1 MINNSLLVL
10 SLSGLA
16 LGIVA
21 CFLLLFSNK
30 NGKDVNRLLAVA
42 FICMIAIQLATF
54 LFVWNIDL
62 YAYIY
67 RFPSPLFYLLLPV
80 SYLYIRKI
88 VNDETHLKK
97 RDSLHFLLPV
107 CYFIEIFPVYFSSYA
122 YRRSMVAEIVKKPYR
137 LIDLNEGLLPSFYN
151 TTLLSLQAVAYI
163 ILIVMLL
170 TKAVHLRNNGLDP
183 GKADTV
189 GWVKTFTFLLGINFL
204 PMLCFFLC
212 PASLLNDALQFIL
225 IILTIS
231 FLGITLYL
239 FTKPGILYGL
249 SQPAM
254 NFQKARPILSASKA
268 HFKMEESYS
277 PVGSVLDKVEKKLEF
292 SNLERYKPLL
302 ETYMQLN
309 KPFLKQGYS
318 INALSN
324 ETGIPQHHLSSMINR
339 VYEMRFNEYLNR
351 LRIDYISENFK
362 NPEWEKLTLEGI
374 AKQAGFTSRTTFFN
388 TIKKITGLSPS
399 EYVAQIKQKN

>member
-1 MINNSLLVL
+1 MINNALLVL
-10 SLSGLA
+10 SLSGLS
-16 LGIVA
+16 LGLMA
-21 CFLLLFSNK
+21 FFLLLFSNK
-30 NGKDVNRLLAVA
+30 NGKHVNRLLAVA
-42 FICMIAIQLATF
+42 FICMIAIQLTTF

-67 RFPSPLFYLLLPV
+67 RFPSPLLYLLLPV

-97 RDSLHFLLPV
+97 RDSIHFLLPV
-107 CYFIEIFPVYFSSYA
+107 FYFIEIFPVYFSSYA
-122 YRRSMVAEIVKKPYR
+122 YRRNIVGEIVKKPYR
-137 LIDLNEGLLPSFYN
+137 LIDLNEGLLPSLYN
-151 TTLLSLQAVAYI
+151 TALLSLQAVAYI

-170 TKAVHLRNNGLDP
+170 RKARHHRQSGLN
-183 GKADTV
+183 AVTL
-189 GWVKTFTFLLGINFL
+189 GWIKTFTFLLGINFL

-212 PASLLNDALQFIL
+212 PASLLNNALQFIL
-225 IILTIS
+225 VILTIS
-231 FLGITLYL
+231 FLSITLYL
-239 FTKPGILYGL
+239 FTKPAILYGF

-254 NFQKARPILSASKA
+254 NFKEASPILSDSNSN
-268 HFKMEESYS
+268 FRMEESYS
-277 PVGSVLDKVEKKLEF
+277 PVAPACGKVEKKQEF

-302 ETYMQLN
+302 ESYMQSN